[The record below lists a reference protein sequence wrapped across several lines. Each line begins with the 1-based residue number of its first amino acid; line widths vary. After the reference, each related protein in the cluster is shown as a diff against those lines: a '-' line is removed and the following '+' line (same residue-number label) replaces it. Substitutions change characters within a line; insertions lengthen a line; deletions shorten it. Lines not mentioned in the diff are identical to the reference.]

1 MNPHDTRV
9 SERGPADDQLK
20 AALKRYW
27 GYDRFLPNQLEAV
40 RAIGSGRDTLVVL
53 PTGGGK
59 SVCYQLPALAR
70 GRAIVVSPLI
80 SLMQDQ
86 VAALDQLGI
95 LAAHLNSS
103 LVHGEAGRVMSAWRS
118 GRLRLLYVAPER
130 LVLPGFLEFLT
141 EAPPAF
147 FAVDEAHCISQWGHD
162 FRPEYRM
169 LRSVRERFP
178 DVPMCALTATATEAV
193 RRDIAAQLSLR
204 DPEIVVGD
212 FDRPNLH
219 YRVERRSNRNAQV
232 EDVLRAHA
240 GKSGIVYCISRKD
253 TESLAAHLSGAG
265 FRAAAYHAGLDHRIR
280 RSVQQAFSNEELDA
294 VVATVA
300 FGMGIDRS
308 NVRFVIHAALPG
320 SIEHY
325 QQETGRA
332 GRDGLPAECVLLFSP
347 ADVMKWRGVIEA
359 NEDTPQEQLEARLRK
374 LREMARFAS
383 THRCRHAALVEHFG
397 QAWTKESCGNCDC
410 CNGDAAEAAHPDSTV
425 IAQKLLSC
433 VARLNEGYGARYV
446 IAVLRGQ
453 TVDVQPAHCGLSTFG
468 LLAEH
473 PARVLGGWIDE
484 CLGQGLLVRSDDA
497 FPVLRLTPDGW
508 SVMRGT
514 RAAFLSAPPAP
525 RARRARSERIRAHR
539 TRAEDGGLTDET
551 KSLFEALRRTRMAVA
566 KARGVPAYVV
576 LHDATLLAIAR
587 MRPRTVEELA
597 EVPGFGEAKLRQ
609 LGEVILRTVEE
620 CDGSC

>member
-1 MNPHDTRV
+1 MNTHDETA
-9 SERGPADDQLK
+9 SGRGVADEQLHR
-20 AALKRYW
+20 ALKRYW
-27 GYDRFLPNQLEAV
+27 GYDRFLPNQLESM
-40 RAIGSGRDTLVVL
+40 RAICSGRDTLVVL

-59 SVCYQLPALAR
+59 SVCYQLPAVVM

-86 VAALDQLGI
+86 VAALDQVGI
-95 LAAHLNSS
+95 AAAHINSS
-103 LVHGEAGRVMSAWRS
+103 LAQGEAGRAMAAWRS
-118 GRLRLLYVAPER
+118 GALKLLYVAPER
-130 LVLPGFLEFLT
+130 LVLPGFLEFLAS
-141 EAPPAF
+141 APPVF

-169 LRSVRERFP
+169 LRSVREEFP
-178 DVPMCALTATATEAV
+178 EVPMCALTATATGAV
-193 RRDIAAQLSLR
+193 RRDIAAQLALG
-204 DPEIVVGD
+204 DPAVVVGD

-219 YRVERRSNRNAQV
+219 YRVERRGNRNAQV

-240 GKSGIVYCISRKD
+240 GKSGIVYCVSRKD

-265 FRAAAYHAGLDHRIR
+265 FRAAAYHAGLDHDIR
-280 RSVQQAFSNEELDA
+280 RRVQQAFSNEELDA

-308 NVRFVIHAALPG
+308 NVRFVVHAALPG

-332 GRDGLPAECVLLFSP
+332 GRDGLPAECVLLYSP

-359 NEDTPQEQLEARLRK
+359 NEDTPPEQLESRLRK
-374 LREMARFAS
+374 LREVARFAS

-397 QAWTKESCGNCDC
+397 QEWTKESCGNCDC
-410 CNGDAAEAAHPDSTV
+410 CSGEAAAAAHPDSTV
-425 IAQKLLSC
+425 IAQKILSC
-433 VARLNEGYGARYV
+433 VARLKEGYGARYV
-446 IAVLRGQ
+446 VAVLRGQ
-453 TVDVQPAHCGLSTFG
+453 TADVQPAHCGLSTFG
-468 LLAEH
+468 LLGEH
-473 PARVLGGWIDE
+473 PARLLAGWIDE
-484 CLGQGLLVRSDDA
+484 CLGQGLLERSDDA
-497 FPVLRLTPDGW
+497 FPVLKLTTDGW
-508 SVMRGT
+508 GVMRGT
-514 RAAFLSAPPAP
+514 RTAFLSAPPAP
-525 RARRARSERIRAHR
+525 RARTERIRAHR
-539 TRAEDGGLTDET
+539 TRAEAAGLTDDT
-551 KSLFEALRRTRMAVA
+551 KPLFEALRRTRMAVA

-587 MRPRTVEELA
+587 MRPRTLDELG

-620 CDGSC
+620 CDGAC